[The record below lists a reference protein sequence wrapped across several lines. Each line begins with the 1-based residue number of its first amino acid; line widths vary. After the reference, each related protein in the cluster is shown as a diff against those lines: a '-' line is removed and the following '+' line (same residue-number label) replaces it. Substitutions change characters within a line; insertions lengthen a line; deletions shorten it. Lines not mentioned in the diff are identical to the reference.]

1 MLGCFIVDTNI
12 AQNFGAVEL
21 KEDFDTNEEYFGT
34 NPTAK
39 HIHFIVYPYRPPP
52 LMIEEIE
59 NDRAIS
65 EKKDDRKKGYFIYQQ
80 LNKGKS
86 HTIHISQ
93 KNMDVIKYPWGLGGE
108 FPINS
113 FYITDSVIPSLC
125 TTKFTF
131 LVTAPKND
139 LWHEFAKHCVW
150 KYYAL
155 IWTDWE
161 IWNVWEWD
169 KRDYKHKIPKE
180 QTGGGPLAGKLF
192 ELLAHD
198 ILQKGGKFKFCKI
211 DEISLECYNISDSPN
226 FKSIDSIAPDC
237 DGTHYLYQMTIAD
250 KHSIKKYV
258 TTADTEYI
266 GWDYTTSWIKQNLTQ
281 YGHSPHMFLRS
292 ICQIFNYWK

>member
-1 MLGCFIVDTNI
+1 MRVEGNKIVLGEYIMLNLHNELILDNGEPIADNI
-12 AQNFGAVEL
+12 TMNSVEN
-21 KEDFDTNEEYFGT
+21 NELILDNDEPMTDNITMDSVENKDNGIGKPKLLVKFLRLHSTPDG
-34 NPTAK
+34 
-39 HIHFIVYPYRPPP
+39 IVYGISTQDILIKTSY
-52 LMIEEIE
+52 LQMIEEIE

-180 QTGGGPLAGKLF
+180 QVE
-192 ELLAHD
+192 EL
-198 ILQKGGKFKFCKI
+198 II
-211 DEISLECYNISDSPN
+211 
-226 FKSIDSIAPDC
+226 
-237 DGTHYLYQMTIAD
+237 
-250 KHSIKKYV
+250 
-258 TTADTEYI
+258 
-266 GWDYTTSWIKQNLTQ
+266 
-281 YGHSPHMFLRS
+281 
-292 ICQIFNYWK
+292 